1 MNKWNLIVDVARC
14 ENCHNCTLAV
24 KDEFEDNEFPG
35 YSKPQPRHGHEWIR
49 IDRKVRGEGSMVDAA
64 YLPRMCNHCDNAP
77 CIKAGGGAVAKRED
91 GIVMID
97 PEKARGRK
105 DLVDS
110 CPYGNI
116 WWNEEHQVPQTW
128 FFDAHLLDQGWSEP
142 RCAQACPTDA
152 LRAIKVS
159 DAEMASLVEKENLR
173 VLHPEF
179 NARPRVFYK
188 NLHRYDKCFLGG
200 SIVAD
205 LAGVEECVEGAN
217 VILKQAG
224 REIARSQS
232 DVFGD
237 FKFDG
242 LEPDSGRYEL
252 EVNHADLGQLTVEA
266 SLSES
271 CYLGAIH
278 LA

>member
-24 KDEFEDNEFPG
+24 KDEFEDNEFTG

-159 DAEMASLVEKENLR
+159 DAEMANLVEKENLR

-242 LEPDSGRYEL
+242 LEPDSGAYEL
-252 EVNHADLGQLTVEA
+252 EVNHADLGQMTVEA
-266 SLSES
+266 TLSES